1 MQVFLAMT
9 PETAAA
15 VEETKKLS
23 VTSLSFPRYVRH
35 VPLKDTKSLA
45 LDAVIKANGMHLP
58 EMARTWTTWSVLKLW
73 IPQSTAFEMV
83 SAGNL
88 ERYLDA
94 KGAPYGWKLF
104 AELDYTD
111 LTATWEIVTSPPM
124 GMEAWTQQNLM
135 PTFKTYPN
143 ENCIICSKRGAVW
156 RSYCGDCWLDY
167 LQENQCD

>member
-1 MQVFLAMT
+1 MVPTPVHKCHAIAFTSQARSVSPRPHSGFPCEAMQVFLAMT
-9 PETAAA
+9 PEMAAA

-45 LDAVIKANGMHLP
+45 LDAVVKANGMHLP
-58 EMARTWTTWSVLKLW
+58 GMARTWTEWSVLKLW

-94 KGAPYGWKLF
+94 NGWKLF

-111 LTATWEIVTSPPM
+111 LTATWEVVTKI
-124 GMEAWTQQNLM
+124 GT
-135 PTFKTYPN
+135 K
-143 ENCIICSKRGAVW
+143 
-156 RSYCGDCWLDY
+156 
-167 LQENQCD
+167 